1 MAAQLLKE
9 NNRLHNLT
17 ENDTREASDLIAHIL
32 EHIGVEHVFGV
43 PGGAIEP
50 LYNAL
55 ARSSRRGGIRPVV
68 ARHES
73 GAAFM
78 ADGYARETGQLG
90 VCVSTAGPGA
100 TNMITGIASAY
111 QDQIPLL
118 VITAQTGLRTF
129 GRGAVQESSCTGINT
144 VGMMQYC
151 TRYNTMVSHVDQLER
166 KLCNAI
172 MAAMRY
178 PRGPAHLSIPLDI
191 LRQPVQAKL
200 NYDLTRLIRR
210 PSVFFEDTAELYE
223 CLNQAYRPVFLV
235 GAGAGEAAGIIAEI
249 ALLLDAQ
256 IVTSPQGKGL
266 MSPYHPNYRG
276 VFGLAGHESAF
287 AAVKDPEVDLII
299 AVGTDFDEQA
309 SNGWDNGLLNS
320 KLVHVDASAENF
332 QRSLEAK
339 LHVHG
344 EPLRVFKAIKAR
356 LYDDQGNTHLANKPR
371 HQYSVELKDK
381 LKVISN
387 DKLAPVDASEFY
399 QRSGIEFE
407 DLRKTDEIGAPMKPQ
422 RLMYELSSRFPLGT
436 RFFADIGNS
445 FLWAIHYLLPFDRRI
460 AGERRQCSST
470 FHTSMGFASMGWS
483 IAAAVGA
490 AVAKP
495 KQPVVCIVGDGS
507 MLMSGNEIT
516 VAVQE
521 NLPVVYVI
529 LNDGA
534 YGTVKHGQRMTGAEP
549 IAFELPQVAFYKW
562 AEAVG
567 ARGIRVESAADWD
580 DINVA
585 ELCAQSGPTVI
596 DVIIDGEER
605 PPFGTRMKVLQT
617 APVENS

>member
-1 MAAQLLKE
+1 MAASLYIPGLSAELQADE
-9 NNRLHNLT
+9 PVFQ
-17 ENDTREASDLIAHIL
+17 AGDLIAHVL
-32 EHIGVEHVFGV
+32 EQIGVEHVFGV

-55 ARSSRRGGIRPVV
+55 ARSSRRGGIHPVV

-90 VCVSTAGPGA
+90 VCCSTAGPGA
-100 TNMITGIASAY
+100 TNMITGVASAY

-144 VGMMQYC
+144 VGMMQHC
-151 TRYNTMVSHVDQLER
+151 TRYNTMVSHADQLER
-166 KLCNAI
+166 KLCSAI

-191 LRQPVQAKL
+191 LRQPLTVKL
-200 NYDLTRLIRR
+200 NINFSRLLRQ
-210 PSVFFEDTAELYE
+210 PSVFFEDTEELYE
-223 CLNQAYRPVFLV
+223 HLSQAKRPVFLV

-266 MSPYHPNYRG
+266 VSPYHPNYRG

-287 AAVKDPEVDLII
+287 AAVKDPEVDLIV

-320 KLVHVDASAENF
+320 KLVHVDASSENF

-339 LHVHG
+339 LHMHG
-344 EPLRVFKAIKAR
+344 EPLRVFKAIKTR
-356 LYDDQGNTHLANKPR
+356 LYNDQGCANLANLPR
-371 HQYSVELKDK
+371 EQYSVELKNK
-381 LKVISN
+381 LKIISSE
-387 DKLAPVDASEFY
+387 KLQPVEATEFY
-399 QRSGIEFE
+399 QRSGVEFE
-407 DLRKTDEIGAPMKPQ
+407 DLNKTEETGGPMKPQ
-422 RLMYELSSRFPLGT
+422 RLMYELSKRFPLGT

-460 AGERRQCSST
+460 AGERKHCSST

-495 KQPVVCIVGDGS
+495 NQPVVCIVGDGS
-507 MLMSGNEIT
+507 MLMSGNEVT

-521 NLPVVYVI
+521 QLPVIYVI

-549 IAFELPQVAFYKW
+549 IAFELPQVAFHKW
-562 AEAVG
+562 AEAIG

-580 DINVA
+580 SIDVT

-596 DVIIDGEER
+596 DVNIDGEER

-617 APVENS
+617 APVD